1 MTTDPRIAL
10 QRAPMGRLQVAVV
23 ALCIALNAIDGFDV
37 LAISFAAPGIA
48 AEWGIDRAVLGV
60 VLSMELVGMALG
72 SVLIGNLADRIGRR
86 PVILGCLVTMTLGMF
101 LAAFADSVAALS
113 VTRLFTGL
121 GIGGMLSS
129 TSAMVAE
136 FSSDR
141 RRNLNVVLN
150 IAGYSAGAV
159 VGGLI
164 AAQLLER
171 TGEWRSVFL
180 LGAAA
185 TTVLLPLVFWCM
197 PESIESQIARR
208 PRGALE
214 GVNRTLRRLGMAP
227 VDALPAADAQVARA
241 SFGALFSSAYARPT
255 VLLTI
260 AYFAQI
266 MAFYFIQKWTP
277 KLLVDMGFDAAS
289 AGRVLVFVNIG
300 CVIGAV
306 AMGLASQRMRLQPLV
321 VGAMVLSFAT
331 IASYGLLP
339 HDLVWFSAV
348 AVLAGFFTNASV
360 VGMYPVL
367 VRTYPALLRASGT
380 GFVIGVGRGGSVV
393 GPIAAGGLLA
403 GGSALLVVSG
413 AMGAGAL
420 VAATMLVLLGRVR
433 VARGA
438 DTV

>member
-1 MTTDPRIAL
+1 M
-10 QRAPMGRLQVAVV
+10 
-23 ALCIALNAIDGFDV
+23 
-37 LAISFAAPGIA
+37 
-48 AEWGIDRAVLGV
+48 
-60 VLSMELVGMALG
+60 LSA
-72 SVLIGNLADRIGRR
+72 
-86 PVILGCLVTMTLGMF
+86 
-101 LAAFADSVAALS
+101 
-113 VTRLFTGL
+113 TRLFTGL

-185 TTVLLPLVFWCM
+185 TTALLPLVFWCM

-260 AYFAQI
+260 A
-266 MAFYFIQKWTP
+266 
-277 KLLVDMGFDAAS
+277 
-289 AGRVLVFVNIG
+289 
-300 CVIGAV
+300 
-306 AMGLASQRMRLQPLV
+306 
-321 VGAMVLSFAT
+321 
-331 IASYGLLP
+331 
-339 HDLVWFSAV
+339 
-348 AVLAGFFTNASV
+348 
-360 VGMYPVL
+360 
-367 VRTYPALLRASGT
+367 
-380 GFVIGVGRGGSVV
+380 
-393 GPIAAGGLLA
+393 
-403 GGSALLVVSG
+403 
-413 AMGAGAL
+413 
-420 VAATMLVLLGRVR
+420 
-433 VARGA
+433 
-438 DTV
+438 